1 MIRSGTLRYARYQAV
16 DFLGQK
22 ASIPGIL
29 ALFIGGM
36 TLYLA
41 TKQRTPVNW
50 TTEDGTHF
58 AQVILKQGLDIF
70 FPLSALL
77 GINGISSADR
87 QHGHVRFFFSKPV
100 VVPGFYLQAY
110 VVYGLLLTVLGG
122 AFALL
127 LQSFTTAVPVVGAME
142 AGALTWILIG
152 GVGFLLSSLT
162 RFDGALLVL
171 SWLVS
176 SILRAAAAI
185 KPETPLPG
193 WLLPIVKVLPPVD
206 RLDAVRTALYN
217 GHAAATAPTMHVIG
231 YGLAALVLGV
241 LVLRRR
247 SLIT

>member
-1 MIRSGTLRYARYQAV
+1 MIRAGTLRYARYQAI
-16 DFLGQK
+16 DFLLQK

-36 TLYLA
+36 SVYLS
-41 TKQRTPVNW
+41 TKQRTPVIW
-50 TTEDGTHF
+50 TSEDG
-58 AQVILKQGLDIF
+58 ARYAIVILKQAMDIF
-70 FPLSALL
+70 YPLATLL
-77 GINGISSADR
+77 GINAISSADR

-100 VVPGFYLQAY
+100 VVPRFYLQAY

-127 LQSFTTAVPVVGAME
+127 LQSFTTAIPVLGAME
-142 AGALTWILIG
+142 AGVLTWILLG
-152 GVGFLLSSLT
+152 GVGFLLSSLS

-171 SWLVS
+171 SWLAS
-176 SILRAAAAI
+176 SILRVAAAE
-185 KPETPLPG
+185 KPESALPH
-193 WLLPIVKVLPPVD
+193 WLLPIVKGLPPVD

-217 GHAAATAPTMHVIG
+217 GHAAAAAPTMHVMG
-231 YGLAALVLGV
+231 YGLAALVFGV